1 MIFFPMILFELS
13 FNEWTFI
20 FLIYANKC
28 VTKRRKIIALAFK
41 GT

>member
-20 FLIYANKC
+20 FLIYGNKC
-28 VTKRRKIIALAFK
+28 VTKRHKIIALAYND
-41 GT
+41 T